1 MRRPDMR
8 LDDNKIYLSRAQSR
22 AWASEYPI
30 GDPTGGAAYGER
42 RDPVT
47 AAVAGGSALLGYMG
61 SQNQA
66 SATRDAASTS
76 AAAQLQA
83 AQLAADEARFRPVG
97 VTTRFGQSQ
106 FTTGPDGRVSGAGYT
121 LSPEL
126 KAYQDRIMGL
136 TGQGLTEAE
145 AAQGRYAPLTGAASG
160 LFNLGAGY
168 LAQTPEQAAAQWMQK
183 QQDLLAPS
191 RERQYSGL
199 QNQLFQTGRG
209 GLAVGATGAR
219 PGGGAGLGAANPEME
234 AYYNALAQQDA
245 SLAGQAMQ
253 QGQQQTAFGAGLF
266 GQGAGLLGQYTGGL
280 AGAYAP
286 FTAGLGTAQTIESLG
301 QAPLEMGAAIG
312 GRNVNQTGANALFQG
327 GVSAAKTVQ
336 GPASYSP
343 TAGLFSGLSNYAA
356 QGIPSLTSLYN
367 QYQQGQQLSNQYG
380 AGNVYGTGGGGVSP
394 TPAPY
399 SANYDF

>member
-1 MRRPDMR
+1 MR

-22 AWASEYPI
+22 AWASEYPV

-47 AAVAGGSALLGYMG
+47 AAVAGGSAILGYMG

-66 SATRDAASTS
+66 SATRDAANTS
-76 AAAQLQA
+76 AAAQLEA
-83 AQLAADEARFRPVG
+83 ARLAAEEARFRPVG
-97 VTTRFGQSQ
+97 VTTRFGQSN
-106 FTTGPDGRVSGAGYT
+106 FTTDAAGRVSGAGYT

-168 LAQTPEQAAAQWMQK
+168 LAQSPEEAAAQYMQR

-191 RERQYSGL
+191 RERQYAGL
-199 QNQLFQTGRG
+199 QNTLFNTGRG
-209 GLAVGATGAR
+209 GLAVGGTGLR
-219 PGGGAGLGAANPEME
+219 PGGGVGLRAANPELE
-234 AYYNALAQQDA
+234 AYYNAIAQQDA
-245 SLAGQAMQ
+245 SLAAQAMAE
-253 QGQQQTAFGAGLF
+253 GRQQTAFGTGLF
-266 GQGAGLLGQYTGGL
+266 GQGAGLLNQYTGGL

-286 FTAGLGTAQTIESLG
+286 FTSSLGTAQTIESLG

-312 GRNVNQTGANALFQG
+312 GRNVNQTGANSLLTG
-327 GVSAAKTVQ
+327 GINAARTVQ
-336 GPASYSP
+336 GPAGYSP
-343 TAGLFSGLSNYAA
+343 TAGLFSGLSNYLA
-356 QGIPSLTSLYN
+356 QGVPSLTSLYN
-367 QYQQGQQLSNQYG
+367 QYQQGQQNYTPPG
-380 AGNVYGTGGGGVSP
+380 Y
-394 TPAPY
+394 TPA
-399 SANYDF
+399 AAYDPTLELY

>member
-22 AWASEYPI
+22 AWASEYPV

-61 SQNQA
+61 SQSQA
-66 SATRDAASTS
+66 GATRDAANTS
-76 AAAQLQA
+76 AAAQLEA
-83 AQLAADEARFRPVG
+83 ARLAAEEARFRPVG

-106 FTTGPDGRVSGAGYT
+106 FTTGPDGRVTGAGYT

-168 LAQTPEQAAAQWMQK
+168 LAQSPEEAAAQYMQR

-191 RERQYSGL
+191 RERQYAGL
-199 QNQLFQTGRG
+199 QNTLFNTGRG
-209 GLAVGATGAR
+209 GLAVGGTGLR
-219 PGGGAGLGAANPEME
+219 PGGGVGLRAANPELE
-234 AYYNALAQQDA
+234 AYYNAIAQQDA
-245 SLAGQAMQ
+245 SLAAQAMAE
-253 QGQQQTAFGAGLF
+253 GRQQTAFGTGLF
-266 GQGAGLLGQYTGGL
+266 GQGAGLLNQYTGGL

-286 FTAGLGTAQTIESLG
+286 FTAGLGTAQTIEELG
-301 QAPLEMGAAIG
+301 QNPLNIGMAIG
-312 GRNVNQTGANALFQG
+312 GRNVNQSGANALLTG
-327 GVSAAKTVQ
+327 GISAAQTTQ
-336 GPASYSP
+336 RAANYSP
-343 TAGLFSGLSNYAA
+343 SATLFSSLGNVASRYT
-356 QGIPSLTSLYN
+356 PSLTELYK
-367 QYQQGQQLSNQYG
+367 QYQQGQQNYTPPG
-380 AGNVYGTGGGGVSP
+380 Y
-394 TPAPY
+394 TPA
-399 SANYDF
+399 AAYDPTLELY